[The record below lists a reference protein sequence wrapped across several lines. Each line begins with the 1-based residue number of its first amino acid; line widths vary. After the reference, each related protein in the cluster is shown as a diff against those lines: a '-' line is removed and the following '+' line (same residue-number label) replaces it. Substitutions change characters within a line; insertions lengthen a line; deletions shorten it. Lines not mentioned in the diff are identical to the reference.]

1 LPHPALTAATA
12 RPPLPVPRPLS
23 RRSYVERFKAPVHCQ
38 LVSRT
43 CLGNVV
49 VDRETLTGLPSPDG
63 APGHAGKAECLAVY
77 HVDIDAGKIVK
88 MQLHWQAA

>member
-1 LPHPALTAATA
+1 
-12 RPPLPVPRPLS
+12 
-23 RRSYVERFKAPVHCQ
+23 VHCQ

-63 APGHAGKAECLAVY
+63 AAGYAGKAECLAVY
-77 HVDIDAGKIVK
+77 HVDTEAGRITK
-88 MQLHWQAA
+88 MQLHWKAA